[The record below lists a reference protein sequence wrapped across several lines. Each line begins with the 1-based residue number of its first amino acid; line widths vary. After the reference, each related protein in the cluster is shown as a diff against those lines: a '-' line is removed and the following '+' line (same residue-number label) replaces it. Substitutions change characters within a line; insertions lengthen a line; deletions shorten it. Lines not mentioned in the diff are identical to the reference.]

1 MSRTAWALAALLI
14 AAAGCGG
21 GTDSTPVAP
30 PTAPPAPAPAPTPP
44 PTPEPPEAPAG
55 LRVSATG
62 ADFIEWSWNPV
73 LEVSSYQVQYSLDET
88 FTEEDE
94 VIDRTADETS
104 YRRENLPGET
114 IAYLRVRS
122 SSGTGEELI
131 RSAWSAHLAGMT
143 AAPAIEITPVG
154 RGISITTENQI
165 LMELMSED
173 LAPANPLDLA
183 GRTLMFTPDGRGG
196 YSREVRAL
204 DWEEEADD
212 AERMREPVE
221 VELEHFRFP
230 FAGREW
236 DSFFYTRLGLIS
248 FGKPIPGDRDW
259 PKRFGTMP
267 QMFDLF
273 VIAPTISALYKPF
286 LGGNVYVSDLPDRM
300 IVTFFVVDQ
309 EFLVYGREPKET
321 FDFQIV
327 LHSDGRI
334 ALNYGPEPQDPD
346 EAFGDGIVGLLPG
359 VVKTGLLGSI
369 PDPVDGSVPA
379 HLDLVKTALY
389 ATTEPD
395 RVLVEF
401 TTRGPIRP
409 ILNQEIFYIV
419 EIDDWDFFAGVALQ
433 PDGSRTAGW
442 DAGAAYDRDVDDNRI
457 GLLFDSGE
465 FSGHSTS
472 VRAFARS
479 RNQLTGSWGPRYGE
493 HSAVISFPE
502 AADPAPIDL
511 SHPDPRPSAAQYEVF
526 RYPMIRDGREGVGD
540 VSCRII
546 EVLGDHFDLFAFN
559 SEFRVDQQGTGP
571 AHGFAGF
578 YHRNIQAEVTGI
590 GPPGGDYAT
599 PCETRL
605 KNSWGYPVWMKA
617 STVADESYA
626 ELPGQTPYDPGLTTF
641 AHEMGHTWLAA
652 AQYMKDGERRL
663 MTAGGGS
670 HWAFELHAPAP
681 FPWWGTENGSVMGG
695 SYWRENSDGTFT
707 PTRGW
712 STRGGGFSWL
722 DLYLMGLA
730 TPNEVPDM
738 FVLHNVKQAGERW
751 DGPYTAEQKEIVT
764 MEQIVAAIGPRN
776 PPPERAPKVFNI
788 GFVYFLLPGQEPDP
802 ELLRELVRY
811 RDRALEHWRHV
822 TGGRGQLSN
831 EIPGR

>member
-1 MSRTAWALAALLI
+1 MFPVLTHPQYLWGVVEPSHSPQMVAQVNRTPWPLIALLI
-14 AAAGCGG
+14 VGAGCGG
-21 GTDSTPVAP
+21 GPDGTSVAP
-30 PTAPPAPAPAPTPP
+30 PTAPAPTPP
-44 PTPEPPEAPAG
+44 PAPEPAPPP
-55 LRVSATG
+55 
-62 ADFIEWSWNPV
+62 DP
-73 LEVSSYQVQYSLDET
+73 
-88 FTEEDE
+88 
-94 VIDRTADETS
+94 
-104 YRRENLPGET
+104 P
-114 IAYLRVRS
+114 
-122 SSGTGEELI
+122 
-131 RSAWSAHLAGMT
+131 
-143 AAPAIEITPVG
+143 IEITPVD
-154 RGISITTENQI
+154 RGISVTSENQI

-204 DWEEEADD
+204 DWEEDLGDPVDD
-212 AERMREPVE
+212 NAEIV
-221 VELEHFRFP
+221 FQFD

-236 DSFFYTRLGLIS
+236 ESFFVSRYGLVT
-248 FGKPIPGDRDW
+248 FGEPYPFSRVGPD
-259 PKRFGTMP
+259 RFGTMAA
-267 QMFDLF
+267 
-273 VIAPTISALYKPF
+273 IADYLGDPPMIAALYKPQ
-286 LGGNVYVSDLPDRM
+286 LGGWSTYDADQFRNTQHVSRRPDQVV
-300 IVTFFVVDQ
+300 VTWITTDPAFHVHGVPPQ
-309 EFLVYGREPKET
+309 EKTR
-321 FDFQIV
+321 FQMT
-327 LHSDGRI
+327 LHTDGGI
-334 ALNYGPEPQDPD
+334 AFHYAPEPDDPD
-346 EAFGDGIVGLLPG
+346 EAIRDGIVGLFPG

-369 PDPVDGSVPA
+369 PDRVDGSVPA
-379 HLDLVKTALY
+379 HLDLVETALY
-389 ATTEPD
+389 ATAEPD

-409 ILNQEIFYIV
+409 IPSQEIFYTV
-419 EIDDWDFFAGVALQ
+419 VIDDWDFLAGVALQ
-433 PDGSRTAGW
+433 PDGSRTAWW
-442 DAGAAYDRDVDDNRI
+442 DAKAAYDLDVDDNRI

-472 VRAFARS
+472 VLAFARS
-479 RNQLTGSWGPRYGE
+479 RNQPTGSWGPRYGE

-511 SHPDPRPSAAQYEVF
+511 SQPDPRPSAAQYEVF
-526 RYPMIRDGREGVGD
+526 RYPMIRDGREGVGH

-546 EVLGDHFDLFAFN
+546 EVLGDHFDLLAFN
-559 SEFRVDQQGTGP
+559 SEFRVDQQGPGP

-578 YHRNIQAEVTGI
+578 YHKNIQAEVTGI

-605 KNSWGYPVWMKA
+605 KNSWGFPVWMKA
-617 STVADESYA
+617 DSVADESYA

-652 AQYMKDGERRL
+652 ARYMKDGERRL
-663 MTAGGGS
+663 MTAGEGS
-670 HWAFELHAPAP
+670 HWAPELHAPAP
-681 FPWWGTENGSVMGG
+681 FPWRGTENGSVMGG
-695 SYWRENSDGTFT
+695 NFWRENRDGTFT
-707 PTRGW
+707 PTNGW
-712 STRGGGFSWL
+712 SSKGGGFSWL

-730 TPNEVPDM
+730 TADEVPDM
-738 FVLHNVKQAGERW
+738 FILRNLQETGRGW
-751 DGPYTAEQKEIVT
+751 RGPYTAEKEIVT